1 MTTSE
6 LEILFKTHYAA
17 MCRLA
22 VSLLYDEDEA
32 RDVVSDV
39 FASLLDGGL
48 AIRIDNA
55 RGFLL
60 TCVRNSCINV
70 IRHKQMRERFINL
83 YSTKAEPLADSPDDS
98 LMLAELRDYI
108 NTQLPP
114 LSCRIF
120 TLRYLHDM
128 TCQQVADAVG
138 VSRVTVHHHL
148 SQSLEKINA
157 YFNNTKLRRYGT
169 ER

>member
-1 MTTSE
+1 MTKSE
-6 LEILFKTHYAA
+6 LEILFKTHYAT
-17 MCRLA
+17 MFRLA
-22 VSLLYDEDEA
+22 MSLLYDEDEA

-39 FASLLDGGL
+39 FASLLGGGL
-48 AIRIDNA
+48 AIRSDNA

-70 IRHKQMRERFINL
+70 IRHKHMRERFIRL
-83 YSTKAEPLADSPDDS
+83 YSTKSEPLADGPDDS
-98 LMLAELRDYI
+98 MMLAELRDYI
-108 NTQLPP
+108 DNHLPP
-114 LSCRIF
+114 LSRRIF
-120 TLRYLHDM
+120 TLRYLQDM

-157 YFNNTKLRRYGT
+157 YFNNSKQ
-169 ER
+169 

>member
-1 MTTSE
+1 MTKSE

-17 MCRLA
+17 MYRLA
-22 VSLLYDEDEA
+22 VSLLYDADEA

-39 FASLLDGGL
+39 FASLLDGGM
-48 AIRIDNA
+48 AIRTDNA
-55 RGFLL
+55 RSFLL

-70 IRHKQMRERFINL
+70 IRHKQMRERFIKL
-83 YSTKAEPLADSPDDS
+83 YATNAEPLADGSDDS
-98 LMLAELRDYI
+98 MMLAELREYI
-108 NTQLPP
+108 DNQLPP
-114 LSCRIF
+114 LSRRIF
-120 TLRYLHDM
+120 TMRYLQDM

-157 YFNNTKLRRYGT
+157 YFNNSKQ
-169 ER
+169 

>member
-1 MTTSE
+1 MAKSE
-6 LEILFKTHYAA
+6 LEILFKTHYTA
-17 MCRLA
+17 MYRLA
-22 VSLLYDEDEA
+22 MSLLYDADEA

-39 FASLLDGGL
+39 FASLLDGGM
-48 AIRIDNA
+48 AIRSDNA

-70 IRHKQMRERFINL
+70 IRHKQMRERFIKI
-83 YSTKAEPLADSPDDS
+83 YSTKAEPQDHGPDDS
-98 LMLAELRDYI
+98 MMLAELRDYI

-114 LSCRIF
+114 LSRRIF
-120 TLRYLHDM
+120 TMRYLQDM

-157 YFNNTKLRRYGT
+157 YFSNNK
-169 ER
+169 

>member
-17 MCRLA
+17 MFRLA
-22 VSLLYDEDEA
+22 MSLLYDEDESK
-32 RDVVSDV
+32 DVVSDV

-48 AIRIDNA
+48 AIRSDNA

-70 IRHKQMRERFINL
+70 IRHKQMRERFMKL
-83 YSTKAEPLADSPDDS
+83 YSNRAEPLADGPDDS
-98 LMLAELRDYI
+98 LTLAELREYVD
-108 NTQLPP
+108 NNLPP
-114 LSCRIF
+114 LPRRIF
-120 TLRYLHDM
+120 TLRFLHDM
-128 TCQQVADAVG
+128 TCQQVAETVG

-148 SQSLEKINA
+148 SQSMEKINA
-157 YFNNTKLRRYGT
+157 YFNITKQ
-169 ER
+169 

>member
-1 MTTSE
+1 MTMTTSE

-17 MCRLA
+17 MFRLA
-22 VSLLYDEDEA
+22 MSLLYDEDESK
-32 RDVVSDV
+32 DVVSDV

-48 AIRIDNA
+48 AIRSDNA

-70 IRHKQMRERFINL
+70 IRHKQMRERFMKL
-83 YSTKAEPLADSPDDS
+83 YSNRADPLADGPDDS
-98 LMLAELRDYI
+98 LTLAELREYI
-108 NTQLPP
+108 DNNLPP
-114 LSCRIF
+114 LSRRIF
-120 TLRYLHDM
+120 TLRFLHDM

-157 YFNNTKLRRYGT
+157 YFNNSKR
-169 ER
+169 

>member
-1 MTTSE
+1 MTKSE
-6 LEILFKTHYAA
+6 LEILFKTHYTA
-17 MCRLA
+17 MYRLA

-39 FASLLDGGL
+39 FASLLGGGL
-48 AIRIDNA
+48 AIRTDNA

-70 IRHKQMRERFINL
+70 IRHKQMRERFIRL
-83 YSTKAEPLADSPDDS
+83 YSTGAESQVDDPDDS
-98 LMLAELRDYI
+98 MMLAELRDYI
-108 NTQLPP
+108 DNHLPP
-114 LSCRIF
+114 LTRRIF
-120 TLRYLHDM
+120 NLRYLQDM

-148 SQSLEKINA
+148 SQSLEKINT
-157 YFNNTKLRRYGT
+157 YFSNNK
-169 ER
+169 

>member
-17 MCRLA
+17 MFRLA
-22 VSLLYDEDEA
+22 MSLLYDEDESK
-32 RDVVSDV
+32 DVVSDV
-39 FASLLDGGL
+39 FASLLGGGL
-48 AIRIDNA
+48 AIRSDNA

-70 IRHKQMRERFINL
+70 IRHKQMRERFMKL
-83 YSTKAEPLADSPDDS
+83 YSNRAEPLADGPDDS
-98 LMLAELRDYI
+98 LTLAELREYVD
-108 NTQLPP
+108 NNLPQL
-114 LSCRIF
+114 SRRIF

-128 TCQQVADAVG
+128 TYQQVADAVG

-148 SQSLEKINA
+148 SQSMEKINA
-157 YFNNTKLRRYGT
+157 YFNNSKR
-169 ER
+169 

>member
-1 MTTSE
+1 MTMTRRE

-17 MCRLA
+17 MFRLA
-22 VSLLYDEDEA
+22 MSLLYDEDESK
-32 RDVVSDV
+32 DVVSDV
-39 FASLLDGGL
+39 FASLAAGGMT
-48 AIRIDNA
+48 IKSDNA

-70 IRHKQMRERFINL
+70 IRNKQVRERFVKL
-83 YSTKAEPLADSPDDS
+83 YSNKAEPLADGPDDS
-98 LMLAELRDYI
+98 LTLAELREYVD
-108 NTQLPP
+108 NNLPP
-114 LSCRIF
+114 LSPRIF
-120 TLRYLHDM
+120 TLRYLQDM

-157 YFNNTKLRRYGT
+157 YFNNTKQ
-169 ER
+169 

>member
-1 MTTSE
+1 MTKSE

-17 MCRLA
+17 MYRLA
-22 VSLLYDEDEA
+22 MSMLYDADEA

-48 AIRIDNA
+48 TIRSENA
-55 RGFLL
+55 DGFLM
-60 TCVRNSCINV
+60 TCVRNSCINE
-70 IRHKQMRERFINL
+70 IRRKRIRERFVRL
-83 YSTKAEPLADSPDDS
+83 YVTQAEPLADGADDS
-98 LMLAELRDYI
+98 VTLAELRDYI
-108 NTQLPP
+108 DNQLPP
-114 LSCRIF
+114 LTRRIF
-120 TLRYLHDM
+120 TLRYLQDM

-157 YFNNTKLRRYGT
+157 YFNNPK
-169 ER
+169 

>member
-1 MTTSE
+1 MTKSE

-17 MCRLA
+17 MYRLA
-22 VSLLYDEDEA
+22 VSLLYDADEA

-48 AIRIDNA
+48 AIRTDNA

-70 IRHKQMRERFINL
+70 IRHKHMRERFIKL
-83 YSTKAEPLADSPDDS
+83 YSTSAEPLADSPDDS
-98 LMLAELRDYI
+98 MMLAELRNYI
-108 NTQLPP
+108 NNHLPP
-114 LSCRIF
+114 LSRRIF
-120 TLRYLHDM
+120 TMRYLQDM

-148 SQSLEKINA
+148 SQSMEKINA
-157 YFNNTKLRRYGT
+157 YFSNNK
-169 ER
+169 

>member
-17 MCRLA
+17 MFRLA
-22 VSLLYDEDEA
+22 MSLLYDEDESK
-32 RDVVSDV
+32 DVVSDV
-39 FASLLDGGL
+39 FASLLGGGL
-48 AIRIDNA
+48 AIRSDNA

-70 IRHKQMRERFINL
+70 IRHKQMRERFMKL
-83 YSTKAEPLADSPDDS
+83 YSNRAEPLADGPDDS
-98 LMLAELRDYI
+98 LTLNELREYI
-108 NTQLPP
+108 DNNLPP
-114 LSCRIF
+114 LSRRIF
-120 TLRYLHDM
+120 TLRFLHDM

-148 SQSLEKINA
+148 SQSLEKINT
-157 YFNNTKLRRYGT
+157 YFNNSKR
-169 ER
+169 

>member
-17 MCRLA
+17 MFRLA
-22 VSLLYDEDEA
+22 MSLLYDEDESK
-32 RDVVSDV
+32 DVVSDV
-39 FASLLDGGL
+39 FASLLGGGL
-48 AIRIDNA
+48 AIRSDNA

-70 IRHKQMRERFINL
+70 IRHKQMRERFMKL
-83 YSTKAEPLADSPDDS
+83 YSNRAEPLADGPDDS
-98 LMLAELRDYI
+98 LTLAELREYI
-108 NTQLPP
+108 DNNLPP
-114 LSCRIF
+114 LSRRIF

-148 SQSLEKINA
+148 SQSLEKINT
-157 YFNNTKLRRYGT
+157 YFNNSKR
-169 ER
+169 

>member
-1 MTTSE
+1 MTKSE

-17 MCRLA
+17 MYRLA
-22 VSLLYDEDEA
+22 MSLLYDEDEA

-39 FASLLDGGL
+39 FASLLDGGM
-48 AIRIDNA
+48 AIRSDNA
-55 RGFLL
+55 SAFLL

-70 IRHKQMRERFINL
+70 IRHKQTRERFINL
-83 YSTKAEPLADSPDDS
+83 YSSKAEALADSPDDS
-98 LMLAELRDYI
+98 MMLAELREYI
-108 NTQLPP
+108 DNHLPP
-114 LSCRIF
+114 LSRRIF
-120 TLRYLHDM
+120 TLRYLQDM

-157 YFNNTKLRRYGT
+157 YFSNNK
-169 ER
+169 

>member
-1 MTTSE
+1 MTMTTSE

-17 MCRLA
+17 MFRLA
-22 VSLLYDEDEA
+22 MSLLYDEDESK
-32 RDVVSDV
+32 DVVSDV
-39 FASLLDGGL
+39 FASLLGGGL
-48 AIRIDNA
+48 AIRSDNA

-70 IRHKQMRERFINL
+70 IRHKQMRERFMKL
-83 YSTKAEPLADSPDDS
+83 YSNSAEPLADGPDDS
-98 LMLAELRDYI
+98 LTLNELREYI
-108 NTQLPP
+108 DNNLPP
-114 LSCRIF
+114 LPRRIF

-148 SQSLEKINA
+148 SQSMEKINT
-157 YFNNTKLRRYGT
+157 YFNNSKR
-169 ER
+169 

>member
-1 MTTSE
+1 MTKSE

-17 MCRLA
+17 MFRLA
-22 VSLLYDEDEA
+22 MSLLYDEDEA

-39 FASLLDGGL
+39 FTTLLDKGL
-48 AIRIDNA
+48 VINNDDA
-55 RGFLL
+55 RGFLM
-60 TCVRNSCINV
+60 TSVRNGCVNV
-70 IRHKQMRERFINL
+70 FRHRRLRERFANL
-83 YSTKAEPLADSPDDS
+83 YVPEQIVNGPDDT

-108 NTQLPP
+108 DNHLPP
-114 LSCRIF
+114 LSRRIF

-157 YFNNTKLRRYGT
+157 YFSNNK
-169 ER
+169 

>member
-1 MTTSE
+1 MTKSE

-17 MCRLA
+17 MYRLA
-22 VSLLYDEDEA
+22 VSLLYDADEA

-48 AIRIDNA
+48 AIRTDNA

-70 IRHKQMRERFINL
+70 IRHKQMRERFIKFYATN
-83 YSTKAEPLADSPDDS
+83 AEPRVDGPDDS
-98 LMLAELRDYI
+98 MMLAELRDYI
-108 NTQLPP
+108 NNQLPP
-114 LSCRIF
+114 LSRRIF
-120 TLRYLHDM
+120 TMRYLQDM

-157 YFNNTKLRRYGT
+157 YFNSSKQ
-169 ER
+169 

>member
-1 MTTSE
+1 MTKSE

-17 MCRLA
+17 MYRLA

-39 FASLLDGGL
+39 FALLLDGRMT
-48 AIRIDNA
+48 IRSDNA

-60 TCVRNSCINV
+60 TCVRNGCINV

-83 YSTKAEPLADSPDDS
+83 YSTKAEALADGPDDS
-98 LMLAELRDYI
+98 ITLAELRDYI
-108 NTQLPP
+108 DTHLPP
-114 LSCRIF
+114 LSRRIF
-120 TLRYLHDM
+120 TLRYLQDM
-128 TCQQVADAVG
+128 TCQQVAEAVG

-157 YFNNTKLRRYGT
+157 YFNNSKQ
-169 ER
+169 

>member
-17 MCRLA
+17 MFRLA
-22 VSLLYDEDEA
+22 MSLLYDEDESK
-32 RDVVSDV
+32 DVVSDV

-48 AIRIDNA
+48 AIRSDNA

-70 IRHKQMRERFINL
+70 IRHKQMRERFMKL
-83 YSTKAEPLADSPDDS
+83 YSKRAEPLADGPDDS
-98 LMLAELRDYI
+98 LTLNELREYI
-108 NTQLPP
+108 DNNLPP
-114 LSCRIF
+114 LSRRIF
-120 TLRYLHDM
+120 TLRFLHDM

-148 SQSLEKINA
+148 SQSLEKINT
-157 YFNNTKLRRYGT
+157 YFNNSKR
-169 ER
+169 